1 LYWKKRQGQETFSL
15 LRENDYARILPI
27 QFTARYRKRINV
39 GFCERAVVN
48 RVSEVFTVDCSS
60 KFA

>member
-27 QFTARYRKRINV
+27 QFTKCLSNFHIDLKLN
-39 GFCERAVVN
+39 
-48 RVSEVFTVDCSS
+48 
-60 KFA
+60 